1 MEKMLFNFRLKML
14 GAGQLFWKGSKFL
27 PQVLSKSNRAGCQK
41 DANKKKANHTID
53 NDEQTANTHKNP
65 NGNSGKPT

>member
-14 GAGQLFWKGSKFL
+14 GAGQLFWKGSTFL